1 MACICVVNSAPVFRN
16 MADLRKLAKEAVA
29 RVHGVGVLVAFE
41 VRSPLLRKPLAG
53 EAERAIHL
61 YIGRARVPAA

>member
-1 MACICVVNSAPVFRN
+1 